1 MQVTHLALLLGR
13 ADSWTDGSSTGA
25 RLSLG
30 GSGFGLLYSA
40 LYSRFFNI
48 LNSGSFDTS
57 LEVRPLLR
65 LTSILKYL
73 AGVPGTCPGSQN

>member
-1 MQVTHLALLLGR
+1 MTHLALLGR

-25 RLSLG
+25 QLSLG

-40 LYSRFFNI
+40 LYSRFSNI

-73 AGVPGTCPGSQN
+73 AGVPGTCLGSQN